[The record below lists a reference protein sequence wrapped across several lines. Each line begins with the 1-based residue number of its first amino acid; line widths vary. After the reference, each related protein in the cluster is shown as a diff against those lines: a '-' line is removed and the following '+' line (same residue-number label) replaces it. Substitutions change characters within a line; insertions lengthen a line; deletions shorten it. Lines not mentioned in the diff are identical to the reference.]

1 MVSGTRSSSSF
12 HAEKP
17 IPWKNDLLEG
27 RATASP
33 LLSLFRSTTRL
44 SVRMMGTLMGKTI
57 LVAEDDPNDQ
67 FFIQRALKKPGF
79 QAQVRFVNDGE
90 QTIDYLSGIG
100 KPGCP
105 FPKPD
110 LMFID
115 IKMPNLNGFELLEW
129 MRKNGLRILTVVVSS
144 SGLQEDIDKAYD
156 LGANAYL
163 VKPATLEDYVTVFR
177 ATGEF
182 FLEHARQPSLLKG
195 LGNGGQ

>member
-1 MVSGTRSSSSF
+1 
-12 HAEKP
+12 
-17 IPWKNDLLEG
+17 
-27 RATASP
+27 
-33 LLSLFRSTTRL
+33 
-44 SVRMMGTLMGKTI
+44 MGTLMGKTI

-67 FFIQRALKKPGF
+67 FFIQRQFKNLALPV
-79 QAQVRFVNDGE
+79 QVRFVNDGE
-90 QTIDYLSGIG
+90 QAIDYLSGIG

-110 LMFID
+110 LMFVD
-115 IKMPNLNGFELLEW
+115 LKMPNLNGFELLEW

-163 VKPATLEDYVTVFR
+163 VKPATLEDCIAVFR

-195 LGNGGQ
+195 RGNGGQ

>member
-1 MVSGTRSSSSF
+1 M
-12 HAEKP
+12 A
-17 IPWKNDLLEG
+17 
-27 RATASP
+27 
-33 LLSLFRSTTRL
+33 
-44 SVRMMGTLMGKTI
+44 KTI

-67 FFIQRALKKPGF
+67 FLIQRELTKLGF
-79 QAQVRFVNDGE
+79 PVQVRFVSDGE
-90 QTIDYLSGIG
+90 QTIDYLSGLG

-115 IKMPNLNGFELLEW
+115 LKMPRLNGFELLEW

-163 VKPATLEDYVTVFR
+163 VKPGTLGDYVGIFR
-177 ATGEF
+177 TTAEF
-182 FLEHARQPSLLKG
+182 FLEYAQQPSLQKR
-195 LGNGGQ
+195 